1 MKKNLCRCSALLL
14 ALLLLLSG
22 CAAHGKTLMKA
33 GKTDISVNVFSL
45 YLSRMKGNL
54 AYNGMDVTSDTFW
67 SSYTSIDNTTYAQYY
82 TSQVLQ
88 GLREIAAALILYEK
102 EGLSLS
108 KEDKEDIDAWIEQIV
123 TDSGDGSENKVNSL
137 LAAYGANLT
146 TLRDAAEI
154 EAKIAQLKLH
164 LYGENGSL
172 ISSTAKEEFYQA
184 TYYRGYQMLIAN
196 YYYEHDVDTDGETIY
211 YVKDKDGY
219 ASAKIAYDTE
229 KGTETEETDINGDT
243 VYRGEDGRIAYDAEN
258 GVPNYHYSDEEKKEP
273 IKVNYTKEKMD
284 KRLLAANEIAKNCK
298 GDTAAFLQCIEDWSD
313 NSDFTDQY
321 APNGMYFCTAASYG
335 EVFRDFATELA
346 DLKEGDIVLLTTDE
360 GYYLLQ
366 RAPLD
371 SAAWQEEANETW
383 FSTFT
388 ELIMEYMLQ
397 QRTAEYLTEVTVDEA
412 LAATVDITS
421 VDPNYYY

>member
-1 MKKNLCRCSALLL
+1 MKKILCHCSALLL
-14 ALLLLLSG
+14 VLLLLLSG

-45 YLSRMKGNL
+45 YLSRMKGDL
-54 AYNGMDVTSDTFW
+54 ARAGMNVTSDEFW
-67 SSYTSIDNTTYAQYY
+67 STYISTDNTTYAQYY
-82 TSQVLQ
+82 TAQVLK

-108 KEDKEDIDAWIEQIV
+108 KADKEDIDAWIEQIV
-123 TDSGDGSENKVNSL
+123 TDSGDGSENKTNSL

-154 EAKIAQLKLH
+154 EAKIAQLKTH
-164 LYGENGSL
+164 LYGQNGSL
-172 ISSTAKEEFYQA
+172 IASTAKEEFYQA

-196 YYYEHDVDTDGETIY
+196 TYYDRDKDADGQTIY
-211 YVKDKDGY
+211 YVPNDKGL
-219 ASAKIAYDTE
+219 AGAKIAYDT
-229 KGTETEETDINGDT
+229 KNGTATEEKDKNGDT
-243 VYRGEDGRIAYDAEN
+243 IYRDENTLIAYDSEN
-258 GVPNYHYSDEEKKEP
+258 GVPNYKYDANGERVLVSYTQEE
-273 IKVNYTKEKMD
+273 MAA
-284 KRLLAANEIAKNCK
+284 RLSAAKSIAEECK
-298 GDTAAFLQCIEDWSD
+298 GDTAKFLQYVATYSD
-313 NSDFTDQY
+313 NSDFTDTY
-321 APNGMYFCTAASYG
+321 APNGMYFCTAAYATEG
-335 EVFRDFATELA
+335 VFGTFATELA
-346 DLKEGDIVLLTTDE
+346 KLEVGDLVLLTSDA

-371 SAAWQEEANETW
+371 SAAWQEEANKQW

-388 ELIMEYMLQ
+388 DLVVEYMLQ
-397 QRTAEYLTEVTVDEA
+397 QRTAEYLADVTVDEA